1 MTFISKTKQKDS
13 EAKLSPNTIKRND
26 LLDLNLGLKRSR
38 FSEYRHMSS
47 MILQFNWFFG
57 ILFVK

>member
-38 FSEYRHMSS
+38 F
-47 MILQFNWFFG
+47 
-57 ILFVK
+57 